1 MRRRDVLRGAAAGA
15 VALPLSSRVAAATST
30 ATHEPYAPL
39 GNVELQGAKEA
50 VVGDG
55 SETAYVATTDGFAA
69 VDVSDTTAPSVLAE
83 RSDLLADTDTG
94 PMDQIFDVKVDGDTL
109 VAVGPANPTQTE
121 VFEGVAVFDVSDPSD
136 PQLAASHE
144 TGHPIHN
151 AYLDGDTLYL
161 TGTGVE
167 HSPVVVVDLAGDE
180 PTEIGRWS
188 RVDYD
193 EGWADVRNSNH
204 DLYVHDDTLYI
215 AHWDAGTWLLDVS
228 DPANPEYVNHFGHYS
243 LEELRELDDRSAG
256 FELPGN
262 AHYVAVND
270 DASLL
275 ACGAEAWDV
284 DGDGDGGP
292 GGVALWDITDPADA
306 EKLTTIEAPATPDAG
321 YDGTWTT
328 SHNFDFRGD
337 RLYTSWYQGGVK
349 IHDVSDPRNP
359 EAVTWWRHP
368 ESTMFWT
375 AQSLGDG
382 KAFVA
387 SSMQGGDEYG
397 PGLFTFPDRH
407 GEQVDAP
414 AIVPDENET
423 ATTTAT
429 TTTTEAT
436 TAAPTTTDEPTTTTT
451 EGGADTTTGDGDD
464 DASGGSAP
472 GFGVLAALSGASAAA
487 LAAWRRHGGGRD

>member
-1 MRRRDVLRGAAAGA
+1 MRRRDVLRGAAAAGAGA
-15 VALPLSSRVAAATST
+15 VALPLSSRVAT

-39 GNVELQGAKEA
+39 GNVELRGAKEA
-50 VVGDG
+50 VVGDDG
-55 SETAYVATTDGFAA
+55 ETVYVATTDGFAV
-69 VDVSDTTAPSVLAE
+69 VDVGDTTSPSVLAE
-83 RSDLLADTDTG
+83 RSDLLADRETG

-109 VAVGPANPTQTE
+109 VAVGPANPTQVE

-136 PQLAASHE
+136 PRLAASHE

-180 PTEIGRWS
+180 PAEVGRWS
-188 RVDYD
+188 RVDHD

-204 DLYVHDDTLYI
+204 DLYVHDDTLYV
-215 AHWDAGTWLLDVS
+215 AHWDAGTWLVDVS

-243 LEELRELDDRSAG
+243 LEDLQALDDRSAA
-256 FELPGN
+256 FEVPGN

-284 DGDGDGGP
+284 NGDGEGGP
-292 GGVALWDITDPADA
+292 GGVALWDITDPQDA
-306 EKLTTIEAPATPDAG
+306 EQLTTIEAPPTPDPSYG
-321 YDGTWTT
+321 GTWTT

-349 IHDVSDPRNP
+349 IHDVSDPSEP
-359 EAVTWWRHP
+359 EEVAWWRQP
-368 ESTMFWT
+368 ESTQFWT

-387 SSMQGGDEYG
+387 ASMRGGDEYG

-414 AIVPDENET
+414 TLVSEDSET
-423 ATTTAT
+423 APTTTAT
-429 TTTTEAT
+429 QT
-436 TAAPTTTDEPTTTTT
+436 TTTDE
-451 EGGADTTTGDGDD
+451 ADTTASEGS
-464 DASGGSAP
+464 SGGSAP
-472 GFGVLAALSGASAAA
+472 GFGVLAALTGASAGA
-487 LAAWRRHGGGRD
+487 LAAWRRRGDDGRD

>member
-1 MRRRDVLRGAAAGA
+1 MRRRDVLRGAAAGVA
-15 VALPLSSRVAAATST
+15 GAAALPFPSRGATAEAS
-30 ATHEPYAPL
+30 ATHDPYAPL
-39 GNVELQGAKEA
+39 GNVELAGAKEA
-50 VVGDG
+50 VVGDAG
-55 SETAYVATTDGFAA
+55 DAAYVATTDGFAA
-69 VDVSDTTAPSVLAE
+69 VDVSDPTDPAVLAE
-83 RSDLLADTDTG
+83 RSDLLADRETG
-94 PMDQIFDVKVDGDTL
+94 PMDQIFDLKVDGDTL
-109 VAVGPANPTQTE
+109 VAVGPANPTAVE
-121 VFEGVAVFDVSDPSD
+121 VFEGVAVFDVSDPAD
-136 PQLAASHE
+136 PRLAASHE

-167 HSPVVVVDLAGDE
+167 HSPVVVVDLGGGE

-188 RVDYD
+188 RVDHD

-204 DLYVHDDTLYI
+204 DLYVHDDTLYV
-215 AHWDAGTWLLDVS
+215 AHWDAGTWILDVS
-228 DPANPEYVNHFGHYS
+228 DPANPEYVNHFGDYS
-243 LEELRELDDRSAG
+243 LADLRGLDERGAG
-256 FELPGN
+256 YELPGN

-306 EKLTTIEAPATPDAG
+306 EELATIEAPPTPDAS
-321 YDGTWTT
+321 YEGTWTT

-337 RLYTSWYQGGVK
+337 RLYTSWYRGGVK
-349 IHDVSDPRNP
+349 LHDVSDPGNP
-359 EAVTWWRHP
+359 EAVAWWRHP

-382 KAFVA
+382 RAFVA
-387 SSMQGGDEYG
+387 SSMAGGDEYG

-414 AIVPDENET
+414 PLVPEET
-423 ATTTAT
+423 EST
-429 TTTTEAT
+429 TTTT
-436 TAAPTTTDEPTTTTT
+436 TTTTT
-451 EGGADTTTGDGDD
+451 TAAASTATDATTADGEGGGDD
-464 DASGGSAP
+464 DNASGGSAS
-472 GFGVLAALSGASAAA
+472 GFGALAALSGASAAA
-487 LAAWRRHGGGRD
+487 AALLAARRRTGGGGRD